1 MFVLIR
7 SIRVSAVLSLDSDQG
22 KPLLVS
28 FWWRPGLFTV
38 TTSTLCR
45 SHAALALKKKE
56 EVRGEPQWRPPIR
69 VAIRFRASRIGEIV
83 ISLGEALVVRA
94 QTGGCSVPFSED
106 FQKVRE
112 IDGVRIVNPFRVRGA
127 I

>member
-56 EVRGEPQWRPPIR
+56 EVRGEPQWRTR
-69 VAIRFRASRIGEIV
+69 RFGASPIGEIV
-83 ISLGEALVVRA
+83 ISLGEDRA
-94 QTGGCSVPFSED
+94 
-106 FQKVRE
+106 
-112 IDGVRIVNPFRVRGA
+112 
-127 I
+127 